1 VIFTGARK
9 EGSVR
14 LEIANLKGG
23 TGKTTTA
30 VHVAAGLAAAGGR
43 TLLVDADPQQ
53 SALAWSEA
61 ARGLGCPVVGL
72 PVRDLHRRLPELE
85 EGYRYVVVD
94 TPPSDLAITR
104 SALLAVEEVIVPIG
118 PTPLD
123 LDRLGATLDLLA
135 EVEPLNA
142 FRWALLLTRL
152 RRGTRSS
159 RETRAALE
167 DLEMPVMR
175 AEVPLREAIGLSFG
189 VARPSDDYE
198 RVVDELLAARVAR

>member
-1 VIFTGARK
+1 MSMRIA
-9 EGSVR
+9 
-14 LEIANLKGG
+14 IANLKGG

-30 VHVAAGLAAAGGR
+30 VHVASSLAVTGR

-61 ARGLGCPVVGL
+61 AGGLGCPVVGL
-72 PVRDLHRRLPELE
+72 PVRDLHKRLPELS
-85 EGYRYVVVD
+85 EGYHHVVVD
-94 TPPSDLAITR
+94 TPPADLAITR

-123 LDRLGATLDLLA
+123 LDRLSATLDLLA
-135 EVEPLNA
+135 EVEPIDA
-142 FRWALLLTRL
+142 FHWSLLLTRL

-189 VARPSDDYE
+189 VARPADDYG
-198 RVVDELLAARVAR
+198 RVVDELLGVGVRS

>member
-1 VIFTGARK
+1 MR
-9 EGSVR
+9 
-14 LEIANLKGG
+14 IAIVNLKGG

-30 VHVAAGLAAAGGR
+30 VHVAVGLATGGR

-61 ARGLGCPVVGL
+61 AGGLGCPVVSL
-72 PVRDLHRRLPELE
+72 PVRDLHRRLPALA
-85 EGYRYVVVD
+85 EGYRHVVVD
-94 TPPSDLAITR
+94 TPPADLAITR

-135 EVEPLNA
+135 EVEPIHGL
-142 FRWALLLTRL
+142 RWSLLLTRL

-189 VARPSDDYE
+189 VARPSDDYG
-198 RVVDELLAARVAR
+198 RVVEELLGAGVAR

>member
-1 VIFTGARK
+1 MRIA
-9 EGSVR
+9 
-14 LEIANLKGG
+14 IANLKGG

-30 VHVAAGLAAAGGR
+30 VHVAVGLAASGR

-61 ARGLGCPVVGL
+61 AGGLGCPVVGL
-72 PVRDLHRRLPELE
+72 PVRDLHRRLPELA
-85 EGYRYVVVD
+85 EGYRHVVVD
-94 TPPSDLAITR
+94 TPPADVAVTR
-104 SALLAVEEVIVPIG
+104 SALLAVDEVIVPIG

-123 LDRLGATLDLLA
+123 LDRLGATLELLA
-135 EVEPLNA
+135 EVEPINA
-142 FRWALLLTRL
+142 FRWSLLLTRL

-189 VARPSDDYE
+189 VARPSDDYG
-198 RVVDELLAARVAR
+198 RVVEELLGVGVSR